1 MLASPARAP
10 LSSRP
15 PAEILQANDLL
26 TQGVLLYKQVMEG
39 RVTSGD
45 TGASAAGDAPVARGV
60 CRAPPSLPSAR
71 ACLHVPGKSRASGRS
86 GRVVGMGGR
95 ALAPFLERGAFTTQP
110 SRMPS

>member
-39 RVTSGD
+39 HVTSGD

-60 CRAPPSLPSAR
+60 CRAPPSLPSAW
-71 ACLHVPGKSRASGRS
+71 ASGRS

-110 SRMPS
+110 SRVPS